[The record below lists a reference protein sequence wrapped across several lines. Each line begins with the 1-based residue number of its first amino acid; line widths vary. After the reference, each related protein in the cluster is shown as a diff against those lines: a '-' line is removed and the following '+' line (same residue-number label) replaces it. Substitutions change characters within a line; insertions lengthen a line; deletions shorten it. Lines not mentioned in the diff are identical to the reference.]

1 MPRAGSLRVRTRPV
15 NLPARLQLHLATF
28 AVALVGGLA
37 CDVVSLPAGTSSA
50 TNAIAGAAC
59 PEWGSGK
66 PLGGSFTGKAD
77 VDANLGAFMQAAVD
91 IQRIAVQSEA
101 NVSAACIEMG
111 RDLGIAEDKLKS
123 QDDDKVSVPCAAVA
137 AQIDVI
143 LKAGAKLSVAY
154 EPPSCQMDASFKSKC
169 EAECGIEVD
178 PGKVVAECEPAKL
191 SGYCSGTCGG
201 SCEGT
206 CDGTCSGECSAKDAK
221 GNCIGECKGTCTGKC
236 DSTCHAKCEGE
247 WKAPSCDVEVEKSKV
262 KADCSANCEA
272 SADFRASCRPAKVNI
287 AHDANV
293 EASAKLAATLKANL
307 PALLQAQIRLGKQLA
322 GDLKVVVAAGNK
334 LRGELQ
340 GAGGHAAACVSAAVQ
355 GLASASLK
363 INVSVKASA
372 SVSGKAG
379 AKAG

>member
-1 MPRAGSLRVRTRPV
+1 VT
-15 NLPARLQLHLATF
+15 LPARLQIHLLAF
-28 AVALVGGLA
+28 LVALVGGLA
-37 CDVVSLPAGTSSA
+37 CDVISIPTGTSTA

-66 PLGGSFTGKAD
+66 PLGASFTGKAD
-77 VDANLGAFMQAAVD
+77 VDATLGAFMQASLD
-91 IQRIAVQSEA
+91 IQRIAVQSETNVA
-101 NVSAACIEMG
+101 NACIKMG

-137 AQIDVI
+137 AHIDMLMNGGV
-143 LKAGAKLSVAY
+143 KLSVAY

-169 EAECGIEVD
+169 EAECDIEVD

-191 SGYCSGTCGG
+191 SGYCSGTCSG

-206 CDGTCSGECSAKDAK
+206 CNGTCSGECSAKDAK
-221 GNCIGECKGTCTGKC
+221 GNCVGECKGTCTGKC

-247 WKAPSCDVEVEKSKV
+247 WKAPRCEVEVEQSKA
-262 KADCSANCEA
+262 KADCSASCEA
-272 SADFRASCRPAKVNI
+272 SADFRASCRPAKVAI
-287 AHDANV
+287 KQEGNV
-293 EASAKLAATLKANL
+293 EAATKLAATLKANL

-322 GDLKVVVAAGNK
+322 GDLQVVIKTGNK

-340 GAGGHAAACVSAAVQ
+340 GAGSKAIACVSAAVQ
-355 GLASASLK
+355 GLASASVK

-379 AKAG
+379 AHAG